1 MSGIIQRF
9 ETAAELDQIAIAV
22 LPLVKVIEILDNLV
36 ELRGGPQARHG

>member
-22 LPLVKVIEILDNLV
+22 LPLVKVIEILDDPV
-36 ELRGGPQARHG
+36 ELVGGPRARHR